1 MSRFFAVVRAEWTK
15 ARTVRSTWWSLAVAT
30 VLCVG
35 LAVLLGLQ
43 MNSGFERMSA
53 ARQATFDPAQLGFYS
68 LLIGQI
74 ALVVFGVLLVSAEFT
89 TGTIRASLAAVPSR
103 GRFLAAKTVTAT
115 MIAGGVA
122 LVVGFG
128 TFFAAQWGLAE
139 HGTTLGQPGVLRA
152 VFGACAY
159 LTLMCVFAMAVA
171 TMLRS
176 SALSLG
182 ILIPVLFLNSQGLSN
197 LPAIRSVT
205 QYLPDQAGAGMMQ
218 VVVQDKTFI
227 GYRDFGPGVAFLILL
242 GWVAVALGGAYV
254 SLRRR
259 DA

>member
-1 MSRFFAVVRAEWTK
+1 MSRFGNLVLAEWTK
-15 ARTVRSTWWSLAVAT
+15 ARTVRSTWWSLAVTT

-35 LAVLLGLQ
+35 LAVLIGLQ
-43 MNSGFERMSA
+43 MNSGFEQMSA
-53 ARQATFDPAQLGFYS
+53 ERQATFDPAQLGFYS

-74 ALVVFGVLLVSAEFT
+74 ALVVFGVLLVSAEYSS
-89 TGTIRASLAAVPSR
+89 GTIRASLAAVPNR
-103 GRFLAAKTVTAT
+103 GRFLAAKTVVAVAL
-115 MIAGGVA
+115 AGAVS

-128 TFFAAQWGLAE
+128 AFFAAQWGLAE
-139 HGTTLGQPGVLRA
+139 HGTSLDQPGVLRA
-152 VFGACAY
+152 VFGACGY
-159 LTLMCVFAMAVA
+159 LTLMCVFSMAVA
-171 TMLRS
+171 TVLRS

-182 ILIPVLFLNSQGLSN
+182 ILLPVLFLNSQGLSN

-218 VVVQDKTFI
+218 VVATEETFI
-227 GYRDFGPGVAFLILL
+227 GHRDFGPGGAFLILL
-242 GWVAVALGGAYV
+242 AWVVAALGCAHV